1 MKPFL
6 LRFCGCLMG
15 VFTLAALEGFITTP
29 TWGAAVLLAVYAAAA
44 LQCCKAADKLDIKKA
59 QDRAGTPV
67 KGTCKYCTYN
77 VTQKAVDV
85 NDTRAG

>member
-6 LRFCGCLMG
+6 LRCCGCLWA
-15 VFTLAALEGFITTP
+15 VLTLVALEGFIVSP
-29 TWGAAVLLAVYAAAA
+29 TWGAAVLLATYAALA

-85 NDTRAG
+85 NDARAG

>member
-44 LQCCKAADKLDIKKA
+44 LQCCKAADKLDLA
-59 QDRAGTPV
+59 QVHREERAHEHRSRD
-67 KGTCKYCTYN
+67 
-77 VTQKAVDV
+77 A
-85 NDTRAG
+85 A

>member
-15 VFTLAALEGFITTP
+15 IFALVALEGFITTP

-44 LQCCKAADKLDIKKA
+44 LQCCKAADKLDA
-59 QDRAGTPV
+59 RQVHREERAYEPRD
-67 KGTCKYCTYN
+67 
-77 VTQKAVDV
+77 A
-85 NDTRAG
+85 A

>member
-1 MKPFL
+1 MEYQLIPMEEKHL
-6 LRFCGCLMG
+6 L
-15 VFTLAALEGFITTP
+15 TLAALEGFIATR
-29 TWGAAVLLAVYAAAA
+29 TWGSALMLAVYAAAA